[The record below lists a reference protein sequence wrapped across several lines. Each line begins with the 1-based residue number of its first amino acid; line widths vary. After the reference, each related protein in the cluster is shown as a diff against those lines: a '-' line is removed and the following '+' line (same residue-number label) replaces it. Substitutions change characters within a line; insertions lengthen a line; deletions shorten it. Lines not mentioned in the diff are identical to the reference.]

1 MSAVEASAMS
11 LVNAMGNALS
21 GMNAAAAQMTMAASN
36 VANMDSRGYKA
47 GRVNL
52 AENAEGGVR
61 VDSVTTDPSPGEI
74 DDQGQEGSNVDPAQ
88 EVVGMMLARFS
99 YAANAKVVNTVDQ
112 MMGTMLDA
120 KG

>member
-1 MSAVEASAMS
+1 MS

-52 AENAEGGVR
+52 AADAGGGVR
-61 VDSVTTDPSPGEI
+61 VDSVTRDPSPGVT
-74 DDQGQEGSNVDPAQ
+74 DDQGQEGSNVDPAE
-88 EVVGMMLARFS
+88 EVVEMALAKFS
-99 YAANAKVVNTVDQ
+99 YAANAKVVRTVDD
-112 MMGTMLDA
+112 MMGTILDA